1 MRVEEAERRV
11 CVRERAWELVR
22 VAFAVPVVVL
32 VLCARV
38 AVVVLWAAVLLRR
51 VRRLLFVPQCAETI
65 RASPITRGR
74 NELSGARGPSSVPR
88 SSVSS

>member
-1 MRVEEAERRV
+1 MRVEEGREA
-11 CVRERAWELVR
+11 CARERAWELVH
-22 VAFAVPVVVL
+22 VAFAVPVML
-32 VLCARV
+32 VLLVGARV

>member
-1 MRVEEAERRV
+1 MRVEEGREA
-11 CVRERAWELVR
+11 CVRERAWELVH
-22 VAFAVPVVVL
+22 VAFAVPVMLL
-32 VLCARV
+32 VGV

-88 SSVSS
+88 SIVSS